1 MKPWLGL
8 LCVLTLVGCGGLPE
22 PKYPPKPLQ
31 KIEQQVELDIKWQDF
46 AAKGAGELGYKLTP
60 VIAESNL
67 YAIDREGNL
76 SAWQKENGDELWQAS
91 LDENISSP
99 LAYHDNKLFV
109 GTQNGELIA
118 MSAQGGERLWRT
130 RLSTQVLSVPQVN
143 AQFKQLI
150 VQTADGR
157 VYALDQDTGRIKWNF
172 SSPEPLLTLHG
183 TSTPRVIPGATFA
196 GFANGRIVALDNR
209 NGQMLWD
216 TRVAVPSGRT
226 DIEQLVDVDAQ
237 PFITSLGMLVST
249 SYQGRVMAMDPR
261 SGRAL
266 WERKDS
272 SFYPVVE
279 AKDKLLYVDEGS
291 RLIAVDHRSGS
302 VLWNQ
307 DALEGRRLT
316 APVVWLGMIAV
327 ADYEGYVHLISA
339 DDGQLIGRIQAD
351 TSGVEQP
358 LLVSAGTLYATAVSG
373 RVVAIQQETE

>member
-1 MKPWLGL
+1 MKPWFGL
-8 LCVLTLVGCGGLPE
+8 LCAMTLVGCGGLPE

-31 KIEQQVELDIKWQDF
+31 KIEQQVELDIKWEDY
-46 AAKGAGELGYKLTP
+46 AAKGAGELGYQQVP
-60 VIAESNL
+60 VIADGNF

-76 SAWQKENGDELWQAS
+76 SAWQKESGDVLWEAELE
-91 LDENISSP
+91 ENISSG
-99 LAYHDNKLFV
+99 LAFHKDQLFV
-109 GTQNGELIA
+109 GTQNGELISL
-118 MSAQGGERLWRT
+118 SAQGGERLWRT

-143 AQFKQLI
+143 DQFKQLI

-157 VYALDQDTGRIKWNF
+157 VYALDLATGRVKWNF

-183 TSTPRVIPGATFA
+183 TSTPRVIPGVTFA
-196 GFANGRIVALDNR
+196 GFANGRLVALDNR

-216 TRVAVPSGRT
+216 TRVAVSSGRT
-226 DIEQLVDVDAQ
+226 DIERLVDIDAQ
-237 PFITSLGMLVST
+237 PFISSLGLLVST

-279 AKDKLLYVDEGS
+279 AKGKLLYVDEGS
-291 RLIAVDHRSGS
+291 RVIAVDHRSGS

-339 DDGQLIGRIQAD
+339 DDGQLVGRIQVD
-351 TSGVEQP
+351 TTGVEQQ
-358 LLVSAGTLYATAVSG
+358 LLVSAGTLYVTAVSG
-373 RVVAIQQETE
+373 RVTAIQQETE